1 MKISMNAVQ
10 SRQQNPSLAFLRGR
24 HSSTRRQ
31 TSTRA
36 WIAGLLVSGLLLAAS
51 SSQALSVDLSSI
63 GSGTTNLDVD
73 GFSLT
78 VQSRN
83 SRFVPLEQ
91 LSITFNDGPVSL
103 NSVDVLFP
111 DGGGIVLADLMGE
124 VSLIGAREAGLVSID
139 GGGIQGTRVAT
150 LAFGRGVQIQRIDF
164 DIVSVGGVDVGP
176 KPTPT
181 SPIPEPGAALLFSA
195 GLGLVAI
202 RQRANARSSAIP
214 AAGF

>member
-10 SRQQNPSLAFLRGR
+10 NPEQNPPLAFLRAS

-36 WIAGLLVSGLLLAAS
+36 WIVGLLVCGLLLVAS

-63 GSGTTNLDVD
+63 GSGTTDLDVD

-78 VQSRN
+78 VQSQN
-83 SRFVPLEQ
+83 SRFLPLEQ

-111 DGGGIVLADLMGE
+111 ESGGIVLADLMGE
-124 VSLIGAREAGLVSID
+124 VSMIGASEAGLVSID

-150 LAFGRGVQIQRIDF
+150 LSFGRGIQIQRIDF
-164 DIVSVGGVDVGP
+164 DIVSVGGVDVRP
-176 KPTPT
+176 RPTPT
-181 SPIPEPGAALLFSA
+181 SPIPEPGAALLFST
-195 GLGLVAI
+195 GLGLVAF
-202 RQRANARSSAIP
+202 RQRASARSSAIP
-214 AAGF
+214 AAGR